1 MGCANTLHRL
11 FNTYKRI
18 VKSCFKAVMNSE
30 FNFKRKLLDPVSVS
44 PDQCVQFE
52 YGGNAENNMAGV
64 VTFTIG
70 STSKASSGFRRVR
83 DGSPLFTVFPV
94 CFSTNIDSG
103 VRPVFSG
110 VITDDYPV
118 TSTSNPRITTQI
130 SGIARVYFPMD
141 SGTLPEL
148 SKCQIGDTLI
158 MVFCPLVG
166 GNSAYL
172 DIVDDNG
179 TPRMQRVEFPAI
191 TERTRV
197 TNTTTQL
204 TKDTQANSKWP
215 QRTQITVGTVLSYN
229 ENTRNDIMVLL
240 TPFADVKQA
249 KDPLDYDAGNDLDDH
264 NIPTD
269 QIA

>member
-1 MGCANTLHRL
+1 
-11 FNTYKRI
+11 
-18 VKSCFKAVMNSE
+18 MNSE

-94 CFSTNIDSG
+94 CFSTNIVSG

-148 SKCQIGDTLI
+148 SECQIGDTLI
-158 MVFCPLVG
+158 MVFCKLAG
-166 GNSAYL
+166 GEISAYL

-179 TPRMQRVEFPAI
+179 KPRMPNVQNPAI

-197 TNTTTQL
+197 TNNTTQI
-204 TKDTQANSKWP
+204 TRVTQIGNKWP

-249 KDPLDYDAGNDLDDH
+249 KDPADYGAGRDLAAYTV
-264 NIPTD
+264 PTD
-269 QIA
+269 QVV